1 MAFCFFIGIPGI
13 QGFFMKQNSEK
24 KRVGI
29 ASLLE
34 KTEIKEYFDTL
45 FILVLGIEFVVFVAH
60 FIGSIG
66 PDNGVFPWKQY
77 FFVSFIAPIV
87 LVFLVGLVIIGFNF
101 YIFGNDDIAEMPD
114 LPETPGKEKSLR
126 YSAKNFI
133 LFMNQVPVLAGL
145 FVIGLASVVLF
156 KLDTIL
162 RVVGHVGERTA
173 FYMFIMLCVVVA
185 GAVFFLL
192 FWLFWK
198 YRLHKLEI
206 ERRWEF
212 KKRVMEKSGFI
223 ILENNTVLNEQGQVL
238 TQGNMHAQL
247 ESQIIE
253 EEQSQ
258 LPLIPG
264 NFMVK

>member
-1 MAFCFFIGIPGI
+1 MY
-13 QGFFMKQNSEK
+13 MKENVEK
-24 KRVGI
+24 KRIGI

-66 PDNGVFPWKQY
+66 PDKGVFPWKQY

-87 LVFLVGLVIIGFNF
+87 LVFLVGLIVIGFNF
-101 YIFGNDDIAEMPD
+101 YLFGNDEKTSDQS
-114 LPETPGKEKSLR
+114 LSETSETGKGLR

-133 LFMNQVPVLAGL
+133 LFMNQIPVLAGF
-145 FVIGLASVVLF
+145 FVIGLGSVILF
-156 KLDTIL
+156 KLDVIL
-162 RVVGHVGERTA
+162 GIIGHVGERTA
-173 FYMFIMLCVVVA
+173 FYLFIMLCAVVA
-185 GAVFFLL
+185 GAVLFLL

-206 ERRWEF
+206 ERRWAF
-212 KKRVMEKSGFI
+212 RNRVMEKSGLI

-238 TQGNMHAQL
+238 TNPEAQVLLSEHAGK
-247 ESQIIE
+247 EDDKGD
-253 EEQSQ
+253 
-258 LPLIPG
+258 LPLIQG
-264 NFMVK
+264 DFMVK

>member
-1 MAFCFFIGIPGI
+1 
-13 QGFFMKQNSEK
+13 MKENTDK
-24 KRVGI
+24 RRVGI

-66 PDNGVFPWKQY
+66 PDKGAFPWKQY

-101 YIFGNDDIAEMPD
+101 YLFGNDDITESTE
-114 LPETPGKEKSLR
+114 LPEVAAQGKGLR

-145 FVIGLASVVLF
+145 FVIGLASVILF
-156 KLDTIL
+156 KLDVIL
-162 RVVGHVGERTA
+162 KVIGHVGERTA
-173 FYMFIMLCVVVA
+173 FYLFIMLCAVVG
-185 GAVFFLL
+185 GAVLFLL

-206 ERRWEF
+206 ERRWAF
-212 KKRVMEKSGFI
+212 KNRVMEKSGLI

-238 TQGNMHAQL
+238 TQGEVKAQL
-247 ESQIIE
+247 EDKSEPESE
-253 EEQSQ
+253 EAQ
-258 LPLIPG
+258 LPLIQG

>member
-1 MAFCFFIGIPGI
+1 
-13 QGFFMKQNSEK
+13 MKENAEK

-66 PDNGVFPWKQY
+66 PDKGVFPWKQY

-87 LVFLVGLVIIGFNF
+87 LVFLVGLVIIGFN
-101 YIFGNDDIAEMPD
+101 YYLFGNDEITESPDMP
-114 LPETPGKEKSLR
+114 EVAGKGKGLR

-133 LFMNQVPVLAGL
+133 LFMNQVPVLAGF
-145 FVIGLASVVLF
+145 FVIGVTSVVLF
-156 KLDTIL
+156 KLDVIL
-162 RVVGHVGERTA
+162 KVIGHVGERTA
-173 FYMFIMLCVVVA
+173 FYIFIMLCVVVA

-206 ERRWEF
+206 ERRWAF
-212 KKRVMEKSGFI
+212 KNRVMEKSGLI
-223 ILENNTVLNEQGQVL
+223 ILENNTVLNELGQVL
-238 TQGNMHAQL
+238 THGEARAQL
-247 ESQIIE
+247 EDQSKEE
-253 EEQSQ
+253 EEQGQ
-258 LPLIPG
+258 LPLIQG
-264 NFMVK
+264 SFMVKEG

>member
-1 MAFCFFIGIPGI
+1 
-13 QGFFMKQNSEK
+13 MKENVEK
-24 KRVGI
+24 KRIGI

-66 PDNGVFPWKQY
+66 PDKGVFPWKQY

-87 LVFLVGLVIIGFNF
+87 LVFLIGLVIIGFNF
-101 YIFGNDDIAEMPD
+101 YLFGNDDTTGSTE
-114 LPETPGKEKSLR
+114 LPEAAGSGKGLR

-133 LFMNQVPVLAGL
+133 LFMNQIPVLAGL
-145 FVIGLASVVLF
+145 FVIGLASVILF
-156 KLDTIL
+156 KLDVIL
-162 RVVGHVGERTA
+162 GVIGHVGERTA
-173 FYMFIMLCVVVA
+173 FYLFIMLCAVVA
-185 GAVFFLL
+185 GAVLFLL

-206 ERRWEF
+206 ERRWAF
-212 KKRVMEKSGFI
+212 RNRVMEKSGLI

-238 TQGNMHAQL
+238 TQGDVRTQL
-247 ESQIIE
+247 TEHVVEE
-253 EEQSQ
+253 EEQGQ
-258 LPLIPG
+258 LPLIQG

>member
-1 MAFCFFIGIPGI
+1 
-13 QGFFMKQNSEK
+13 MKEESDK
-24 KRVGI
+24 KRIGI

-45 FILVLGIEFVVFVAH
+45 FILVLGVEFVIFVAH

-66 PDNGVFPWKQY
+66 PDKGVFPWKQY

-101 YIFGNDDIAEMPD
+101 YLFGNDDVTESTEMP
-114 LPETPGKEKSLR
+114 EVSGKGKGLR

-133 LFMNQVPVLAGL
+133 LFMNQIPVLGS
-145 FVIGLASVVLF
+145 FFIIGLVSVALF
-156 KLDTIL
+156 KLDVIL
-162 RVVGHVGERTA
+162 AVIGHVGERTA
-173 FYMFIMLCVVVA
+173 FYLFIMLCAVVG
-185 GAVFFLL
+185 GAVLFLL

-206 ERRWEF
+206 ERRWAF
-212 KKRVMEKSGFI
+212 KNRVMEKSGLI
-223 ILENNTVLNEQGQVL
+223 ILENNTVLNELGQVL
-238 TQGNMHAQL
+238 TQGDARTQL
-247 ESQIIE
+247 EDHRKTDE
-253 EEQSQ
+253 EEDEQQ
-258 LPLIPG
+258 AQIPLIQG

>member
-1 MAFCFFIGIPGI
+1 
-13 QGFFMKQNSEK
+13 MKENVEK

-66 PDNGVFPWKQY
+66 PDKGVFPWKQY

-87 LVFLVGLVIIGFNF
+87 LVFLIGLVIIGFNF
-101 YIFGNDDIAEMPD
+101 YLFGNDDTTGSTE
-114 LPETPGKEKSLR
+114 LPEASGSGKGLR

-133 LFMNQVPVLAGL
+133 LFMNQIPVLAGL
-145 FVIGLASVVLF
+145 FVIGLASVILF
-156 KLDTIL
+156 KLDVIL
-162 RVVGHVGERTA
+162 GVIGHVGERTA
-173 FYMFIMLCVVVA
+173 FYLFIMLCAVVA
-185 GAVFFLL
+185 GAVLFLL

-206 ERRWEF
+206 ERRWAF
-212 KKRVMEKSGFI
+212 RNRVMEKSGLI
-223 ILENNTVLNEQGQVL
+223 ILENNTVLNEQGEVL
-238 TQGNMHAQL
+238 TQGEVRAQL
-247 ESQIIE
+247 TEQVDEE
-253 EEQSQ
+253 EEQGQ
-258 LPLIPG
+258 LPLIQG